1 MTVHKDENAKKN
13 KWYFVFYTGEVKNG
27 VRERIKRRGF
37 KTQKEAVAAEAEAR
51 TSVNKGDFIEYSK
64 ILFEEYLVEWL
75 KNKRNVSEE
84 TRELYGSFFKIYIIP
99 LLGSIPLVKI
109 NATHIDNFLTNLK
122 DRGLAE
128 STIKRVF
135 SVVNASLNAAATKDL
150 ILKNP
155 CNKVDKPTVSRR
167 NMVVWEPEYA
177 FDFLEKTKGKSRYWI
192 AIYLAIM
199 TGMRQ
204 GEILG
209 LRWSDIDLDNK
220 TLHIQ
225 QTVTRKRRIK
235 AGAKSDSSIRS
246 VALSSDTI
254 KTLKEQRQ
262 FILQERMLLGK
273 DYQDH
278 DLVVCTSFGGPAT
291 SRSVAKVWEKFIKT
305 YEVRKITFHDLR
317 HTHVSMLIKQKVHI
331 KIISERLG
339 HASVSITMDLYGH
352 LLPNM
357 QEDAAESIDSLNWRV
372 QSTKE

>member
-37 KTQKEAVAAEAEAR
+37 KTQKEAVQAEAEAR
-51 TSVNKGDFIEYSK
+51 TNVNKGEFVEHNK
-64 ILFEEYLVEWL
+64 IIFENYLVEWL

-84 TRELYGSFFKIYIIP
+84 TRELYVSFLKLYINP
-99 LLGSIPLVKI
+99 FLGSIPLVKI
-109 NATHIDNFLTNLK
+109 NASHIENFLTGLQE
-122 DRGLAE
+122 RGLAE

-150 ILKNP
+150 IIKNP
-155 CNKVDKPTVSRR
+155 CKKVEKPTVSRR
-167 NMVVWEPEYA
+167 DMVVWEPEYA
-177 FDFLEKTKGKSRYWI
+177 FEFLEKTKSKSRYWI
-192 AIYLAIM
+192 AIYLALM

-209 LRWSDIDLDNK
+209 LRWSDIDFDNK

-235 AGAKSDSSIRS
+235 PGAKSDSSIRS

-254 KTLKEQRQ
+254 KTLKDQRT
-262 FILQERMLLGK
+262 FVLEERVFLGK
-273 DYQDH
+273 EYKDH

-291 SRSVAKVWEKFIKT
+291 TRSVYKVWENFIKK
-305 YEVRKITFHDLR
+305 YEAKKITFHDLR

-331 KIISERLG
+331 KVISERLG
-339 HASVSITMDLYGH
+339 HSSVAITMDLYGH
-352 LLPNM
+352 LLQNM
-357 QEDAAESIDSLNWRV
+357 QEDAAESIDALNWRV
-372 QSTKE
+372 KSTNE